1 MSRMEARSCPSTYIV
16 FLSMFGALAGLGFAV
31 GLRRHDWVGF
41 WVSLVPLFFSIAWIA
56 SFQLKIDDHA
66 LEYRSLF
73 GGRKSIAL
81 LEIAKAE
88 VKTGPENSFGPFYRL
103 TIYPQHELRLRPIVI
118 NLKVFSREDL
128 KQLYK
133 ILGDKLK

>member
-1 MSRMEARSCPSTYIV
+1 MSRMEARSSPSTYIV
-16 FLSMFGALAGLGFAV
+16 FLSMCGALAGLGFAA
-31 GLRRHDWVGF
+31 GLRRHDWAGF

-88 VKTGPENSFGPFYRL
+88 VKTGAEKSFGPFYRV
-103 TIYPQHELRLRPIVI
+103 TIYPRQGLRLQPIVI

-128 KQLYK
+128 KQLYES
-133 ILGDKLK
+133 LGDKLK